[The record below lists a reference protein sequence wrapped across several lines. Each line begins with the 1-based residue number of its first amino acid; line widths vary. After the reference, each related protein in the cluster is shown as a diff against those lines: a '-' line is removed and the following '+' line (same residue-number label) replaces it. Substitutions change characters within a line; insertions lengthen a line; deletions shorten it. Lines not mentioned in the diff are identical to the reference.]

1 MNISIFLNKLITALS
16 FSTEVWM
23 SLLLGAIATVIIAY
37 IIYKVQK
44 KETEIHKQDHDAK
57 LEEIKLL
64 HQQDSEKIKV
74 LYELILQSQRGSLGE
89 LEAEVLEQK
98 IEVAAEQITEQDSDK
113 AQALKAI
120 AEKDKEEADNL
131 LDKIAQQEHNLV
143 EMYKLRAMNEY
154 RNGYFAEAVK
164 WCRKIVELE
173 PDNFDALMQLMVNL
187 NEADKGQEARELAIK
202 KLDSLEQSA
211 PDYDEKAYRLLDKI
225 ILSYDMEFESEQV
238 EPYIYRFM
246 ELAKQQYGEQSS
258 QMGRVYNELGRLYHM
273 KKLYKESETS
283 YLKSIAINEAVD
295 KDNEPYVPLGN
306 LAALYSDQKRHQEAL
321 ALLDRTYL
329 IISTSLGEEHPSLF
343 YPLFYRARN
352 YLELGRYQ
360 EAEDC
365 FLKAKEVVI
374 NKLGTDHQTYFAL
387 MYNLNYLYF
396 TMKRYA
402 ESETIIRELFDMEVV
417 KYGSDSLQVGM
428 LMQQLSLNMA
438 KQNKFDEAEEL
449 ILKALDIYKK
459 GLPAD
464 DIKIIQAR
472 QVLAAFKAETGNY
485 AEAQQELLEL
495 IDIVQKQNKDEALTI
510 AIFQASLARVYQK
523 QEQWTEAEQQY
534 GKALSYFAET
544 APGNPRYADYLE
556 KYSAVLE
563 KLGRQEE
570 ADEYKAKAEELQAKL
585 NPGKTK

>member
-1 MNISIFLNKLITALS
+1 MHIGIYLNKLISVLS

-23 SLLLGAIATVIIAY
+23 SLLLGAVVTLIIAY
-37 IIYKVQK
+37 IIYRVQK
-44 KETEIHKQDHDAK
+44 KETIIHKQDHDAK

-113 AQALKAI
+113 AKALKAI
-120 AEKDKEEADNL
+120 ADKDKSEADNL
-131 LDKIAQQEHNLV
+131 LDKIAEQEHNLL
-143 EMYKLRAMNEY
+143 ELYILRAMNEY
-154 RNGYFAEAVK
+154 RNGSYAEAVR

-173 PDNFDALMQLMVNL
+173 PDDFDALMQLLVNL
-187 NEADKGQEARELAIK
+187 NEADNGQEAREIAIR
-202 KLDSLEQSA
+202 KLDSLKPTDPE
-211 PDYDEKAYRLLDKI
+211 YNEKNYRLLDKI

-238 EPYIYRFM
+238 EPYIFRYM
-246 ELAKQQYGEQSS
+246 ELAKQKYGEQSS

-321 ALLDRTYL
+321 ALLDRTYQ

-360 EAEDC
+360 EAETF
-365 FLKAKEVVI
+365 FLKAKDIVV

-387 MYNLNYLYF
+387 
-396 TMKRYA
+396 
-402 ESETIIRELFDMEVV
+402 IILII
-417 KYGSDSLQVGM
+417 STLQ
-428 LMQQLSLNMA
+428 
-438 KQNKFDEAEEL
+438 
-449 ILKALDIYKK
+449 
-459 GLPAD
+459 
-464 DIKIIQAR
+464 
-472 QVLAAFKAETGNY
+472 
-485 AEAQQELLEL
+485 
-495 IDIVQKQNKDEALTI
+495 
-510 AIFQASLARVYQK
+510 
-523 QEQWTEAEQQY
+523 
-534 GKALSYFAET
+534 
-544 APGNPRYADYLE
+544 
-556 KYSAVLE
+556 
-563 KLGRQEE
+563 
-570 ADEYKAKAEELQAKL
+570 
-585 NPGKTK
+585 